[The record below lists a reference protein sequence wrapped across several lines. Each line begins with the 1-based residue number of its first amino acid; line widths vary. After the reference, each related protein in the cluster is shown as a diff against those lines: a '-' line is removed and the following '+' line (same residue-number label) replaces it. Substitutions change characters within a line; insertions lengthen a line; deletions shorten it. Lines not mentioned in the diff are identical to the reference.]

1 MEDKKMLID
10 SKFAMHMVLFLLPI
24 VLFVLCNKKINRHF
38 MKQQLTVKM
47 ADLLVPYLIVGI
59 HVISSLTLGIS
70 LFPYFLIFIF
80 SLAIVLLV
88 YLAVKKGEILYH
100 KFLKSWWRFV
110 FLSSFI
116 TYYGLIATNVINSI

>member
-1 MEDKKMLID
+1 MLID
-10 SKFAMHMVLFLLPI
+10 SEFAMRVVLFLLPI

-59 HVISSLTLGIS
+59 HVISLVTLGVSI
-70 LFPYFLIFIF
+70 FPYFLIFIF
-80 SLAIVLLV
+80 SLAIILLL

-100 KFLKSWWRFV
+100 KFFKSWWRFV
-110 FLSSFI
+110 FLSSII
-116 TYYGLIATNVINSI
+116 TYYGLVATNIITSI

>member
-1 MEDKKMLID
+1 MLMD
-10 SKFAMHMVLFLLPI
+10 SEFALYAVLFLLPI

-59 HVISSLTLGIS
+59 HIMSSLMLGVS
-70 LFPYFLIFIF
+70 VFPYFLIFVF
-80 SLAIVLLV
+80 FLAIVLLV

-100 KFLKSWWRFV
+100 KFFKSWWRFV
-110 FLSSFI
+110 FLSSII
-116 TYYGLIATNVINSI
+116 TYYGLAAINVITSI